1 MDRKWEE
8 KDPEKRGSDGTC
20 LWVCWILRRGL
31 NAGLSD
37 RGRHLSQTWDDTGSI
52 LTLTKRTHAPTDS
65 KSPARELSSQHMDTE
80 NDSRGGRE
88 DRVRESHTLQVDAS
102 MSDNCNSERDLSHE
116 RQVTPSLAIE
126 RPRGDAAGQ
135 GERVVSGVCRGGNP

>member
-1 MDRKWEE
+1 
-8 KDPEKRGSDGTC
+8 
-20 LWVCWILRRGL
+20 
-31 NAGLSD
+31 
-37 RGRHLSQTWDDTGSI
+37 
-52 LTLTKRTHAPTDS
+52 
-65 KSPARELSSQHMDTE
+65 MDTE

-102 MSDNCNSERDLSHE
+102 MSDNCNSVPDLGHE
-116 RQVTPSLAIE
+116 KQVTPSSAIE